1 MSSNM
6 CLKHAAELRQKNSKV
21 MLSRKSSHA
30 AAKEEED
37 RIPNTSDVEQA
48 GGPPG
53 RLSPVPPKSFLPSL
67 GLSMSKE
74 RVNGEAVE
82 ESPAKTQQGEQTPE
96 AEEGAAPRVNV

>member
-1 MSSNM
+1 M

-21 MLSRKSSHA
+21 MLSRKSSRA

-37 RIPNTSDVEQA
+37 RIPNNSDVEQA
-48 GGPPG
+48 AGV
-53 RLSPVPPKSFLPSL
+53 SPSVPTKTTPKPKSFLPNL

-74 RVNGEAVE
+74 RVNGEVVE
-82 ESPAKTQQGEQTPE
+82 DSPGKSQQGEQTPE